1 MESNTVFLE
10 PIAILGGVA
19 LIWYVIIK
27 FITDYLL
34 KKKMIDKG
42 YVTEEEQALF
52 KKQSQKVNTYS
63 SLKWGLII
71 LFGGIALV
79 AVEYIPY
86 SKNSPLPFGVFAIF
100 ISAGFLIYYGIVKKE
115 TKEKD

>member
-1 MESNTVFLE
+1 MENTVFLE

-42 YVTEEEQALF
+42 YVTEESQALF
-52 KKQSQKVNTYS
+52 KKDQEKTNLYS

-71 LFGGIALV
+71 LFGGLALIII
-79 AVEYIPY
+79 EYIPY
-86 SKNSPLPFGVFAIF
+86 DEASPLPFGVFSVFVAG
-100 ISAGFLIYYGIVKKE
+100 GFLIYYAIMQKKSS
-115 TKEKD
+115 

>member
-10 PIAILGGVA
+10 PVAILGGVA

-42 YVTEEEQALF
+42 YVTDEEQALF
-52 KKQSQKVNTYS
+52 KKQSHQVNKYS

-71 LFGGIALV
+71 LFGGVALV
-79 AVEYIPY
+79 IIEYIPY
-86 SKNSPLPFGVFAIF
+86 SENSPLPFGVFAIA
-100 ISAGFLIYYGIVKKE
+100 IAAGFLIYYGIIKKE
-115 TKEKD
+115 TQE

>member
-27 FITDYLL
+27 YITDYLL
-34 KKKMIDKG
+34 KKKMIEKG
-42 YVTEEEQALF
+42 YVTDEEQALF
-52 KKQSQKVNTYS
+52 KKQSQQVNSYS

-71 LFGGIALV
+71 LFGGLALV
-79 AVEYIPY
+79 AVEFIPY
-86 SKNSPLPFGVFAIF
+86 AENSPLPFGVFAIA
-100 ISAGFLIYYGIVKKE
+100 IAVGFLIYYSIVKKE
-115 TKEKD
+115 TKQ

>member
-1 MESNTVFLE
+1 MESNTIFLE

-27 FITDYLL
+27 YITDYLL

-42 YVTEEEQALF
+42 YVTENEQALF
-52 KKQSQKVNTYS
+52 KKQSQQVNTYS

-71 LFGGIALV
+71 LCGGISLV
-79 AVEYIPY
+79 AIEFIPY
-86 SKNSPLPFGVFAIF
+86 AENSPLPFGLFAMAIA
-100 ISAGFLIYYGIVKKE
+100 SGFLIYYAIVKKE
-115 TKEKD
+115 TKQ